1 VIAAALPADVRD
13 AAYEWLEFFTMR
25 EEGGGWFLLQQ
36 GRPSPVRRFNE
47 NPAYYDANPYWDQ
60 VREIMEYDIGVPTTP
75 VQTEVADAL
84 SRHLE
89 EVWFGQ
95 AEPKDALEAA
105 YDEAQPIVDEFW
117 GES

>member
-1 VIAAALPADVRD
+1 
-13 AAYEWLEFFTMR
+13 
-25 EEGGGWFLLQQ
+25 
-36 GRPSPVRRFNE
+36 
-47 NPAYYDANPYWDQ
+47 
-60 VREIMEYDIGVPTTP
+60 